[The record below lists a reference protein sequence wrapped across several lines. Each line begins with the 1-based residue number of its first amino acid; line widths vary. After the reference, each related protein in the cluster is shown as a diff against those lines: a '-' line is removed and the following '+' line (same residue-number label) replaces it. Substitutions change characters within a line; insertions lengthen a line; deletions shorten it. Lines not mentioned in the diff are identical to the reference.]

1 MAWRFSTRASVATA
15 LSVHST
21 HAFPAVYGL
30 TQRPGQNGCHFA
42 DNICECIFFH
52 ENVCCCISIKKSLKF
67 VLEGPINNIP
77 ALASLMACRCPDNKP
92 LSEPMVV
99 SLLLHICVTRPEW
112 VKRLH
117 AMITVIFAGFLTV
130 FDWWT
135 QSVALDSIPRA
146 ADWFHVSKSSHS
158 SEVQQESTPVQGSCH
173 QGLVL
178 THCILVM
185 PYGNMNI
192 DQHWLR

>member
-52 ENVCCCISIKKSLKF
+52 ENVCCCIAIKKSLKF

-77 ALASLMACRCPDNKP
+77 ALASLMAWCCPDNKP
-92 LSEPMVV
+92 LSRPMVV
-99 SLLLHICVTRPEW
+99 SLLLQYASLGLNGLSDCMPWSRWSLLDFSRFLIGGHNLLHLIASQGWQIGFMFQNHHIHR
-112 VKRLH
+112 
-117 AMITVIFAGFLTV
+117 
-130 FDWWT
+130 
-135 QSVALDSIPRA
+135 
-146 ADWFHVSKSSHS
+146 KSSKKVLQYKAHA
-158 SEVQQESTPVQGSCH
+158 TR
-173 QGLVL
+173 GLF
-178 THCILVM
+178 
-185 PYGNMNI
+185 
-192 DQHWLR
+192 